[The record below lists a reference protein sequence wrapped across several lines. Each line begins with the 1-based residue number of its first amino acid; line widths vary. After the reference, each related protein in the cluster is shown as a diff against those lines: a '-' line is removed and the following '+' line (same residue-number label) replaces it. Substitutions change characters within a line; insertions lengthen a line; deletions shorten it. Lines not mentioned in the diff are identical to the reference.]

1 MSARHFVRQ
10 LGLPGFALIAVL
22 SLVAQT
28 ATAQEPTTAKIIEG
42 TGPGWVELGE
52 KDFKN
57 VNCAEDTWTWK
68 DGVAHCTGKP
78 TGVIRTE
85 KQYKNFELVV
95 QWRHLKS
102 AGNSGVF
109 VWTIPSSLE
118 GLKP

>member
-1 MSARHFVRQ
+1 MSNCTWRICLACVVYAMTVHFAISQ
-10 LGLPGFALIAVL
+10 DSPKL
-22 SLVAQT
+22 
-28 ATAQEPTTAKIIEG
+28 IEG

-57 VNCAEDTWTWK
+57 VNCADDTWSWK

-95 QWRHLKS
+95 EWRHLKS
-102 AGNSGVF
+102 AGNSGVLRF
-109 VWTIPSSLE
+109 HLS
-118 GLKP
+118 G